1 MALFVT
7 TNTVLMML
15 ISSSRIIYGMAKDR
29 ALFTSFSKIY
39 KKRNTPWLAIIITTL
54 LSIIV
59 IILSFNN
66 ISIVSKLAIFGIFI
80 VFIFVNSSLIFL
92 KFKKFSSLKQFL
104 LNYKRLPKF
113 AFMGIVIS
121 FIMILQFDSTT
132 VLFSL
137 IVISI
142 LFLISILF
150 ARSKNKKVR
159 KI

>member
-1 MALFVT
+1 
-7 TNTVLMML
+7 
-15 ISSSRIIYGMAKDR
+15 
-29 ALFTSFSKIY
+29 
-39 KKRNTPWLAIIITTL
+39 
-54 LSIIV
+54 
-59 IILSFNN
+59 
-66 ISIVSKLAIFGIFI
+66 
-80 VFIFVNSSLIFL
+80 VFIFVNSSLILL
-92 KFKKFSSLKQFL
+92 KFKEYSSLKQFL

-132 VLFSL
+132 ILFSL